1 MIRLDSVSKRFPNGQ
16 VAVDALTLEIPS
28 GETCVLVGPSGCGKT
43 TTLKMINRL
52 IEPTSGH
59 IFLDDED
66 ITRGDPVRLRRRI
79 GYVIQQ
85 VGLFPH
91 QTIGTNVGTVPRLLG
106 WKKDRIAERVHELL
120 DLVGLPPAEYRDRYP
135 AQLSGGQR
143 QRVGVARALAAD
155 PPVLLMD
162 EPFGAIDPITRM
174 RLQDEFL
181 RLQSEVRKTV
191 VFVTHDIEEA
201 VKMGDRIAILE
212 VGGRLAQYDTP
223 AAVLGSPAS
232 PFVADFVGADRGLKR
247 LRVTSI
253 DRDTL
258 EHPPTVLPTASLAEA
273 RTAIE
278 RSGADWVAVVTADGR
293 LVGHVRRDK
302 SDADGPVSSRIEHLE
317 AWVSVDAP
325 LEDALASMLLTDV
338 GWVAVLDGDRFLG
351 VLPPESVYL
360 TLRRSLDG
368 SHATAAASAP

>member
-1 MIRLDSVSKRFPNGQ
+1 MIRLDFVSKRFPNGQ
-16 VAVDALTLEIPS
+16 VAVDALTLEIPA

-52 IEPTSGH
+52 VEPTSGR

-66 ITRGDPVRLRRRI
+66 VTRADPVRLRRRM

-106 WKKDRIAERVHELL
+106 WKKDRIVERVDELL
-120 DLVGLPPAEYRDRYP
+120 ELVGLAPGEYRDRYP
-135 AQLSGGQR
+135 AQLSGGQK

-162 EPFGAIDPITRM
+162 EPFGAIDPVTRM

-181 RLQSEVRKTV
+181 RLQSEVQKTV

-201 VKMGDRIAILE
+201 VKMGDRICILE
-212 VGGRLAQYDTP
+212 VGGKLAQYDTP
-223 AAVLGSPAS
+223 AEVLGSPAS

-247 LRVTSI
+247 LRVTPI
-253 DRDTL
+253 ARDTL
-258 EHPPTVLPTASLAEA
+258 EHPPTVLPTATLADA

-278 RSGADWVAVVTADGR
+278 RSGADWVAVVSSDGR

-302 SDADGPVSSRIEHLE
+302 AIGDGAVSSGTERLE
-317 AWVSVDAP
+317 AWVSIEAP
-325 LEDALASMLLTDV
+325 LEDALASMLLTDL
-338 GWVAVLDGDRFLG
+338 GWVAVLDGDGFLG
-351 VLPPESVYL
+351 VLTPESVYL

-368 SHATAAASAP
+368 AQTAAAAPGP